1 MTIDPT
7 LVGIAGLVLILVL
20 MSQRVPVAIAMMI
33 VGFAGLVVLNS
44 WQSALATLVTET
56 WSTAIFYELTVI
68 PFFVL
73 MGNVA
78 SMCGMS
84 RDLYGA
90 ANAWVGW
97 MRGGLAHGTVIGC
110 TGFAA
115 LSGSSVA
122 SALTIGRVA
131 LPEMKR
137 YGYDSKL
144 AAGAVAAGGTLGILI
159 PPSTGFVIYAILTE
173 ESIGRLFLAGVL
185 PGILLA
191 SMFIL
196 TIFLQVAF
204 RPKIGPAARR
214 YDWREKRS
222 ALGRAM
228 SILFIIFV
236 SIGGIYGGVFTPVEA
251 AAVGAVLAI
260 FFALLRR
267 RFSPRIVRS
276 VLLNTVSTT
285 VMIYF
290 IIIGAAIFS
299 PFLALTQ
306 IPDGL
311 AAALTGYDL
320 GPVTL
325 LFIVL
330 IAFIALGTF
339 LDGFAM
345 MVLIL
350 PIVLPIIEQSQVPGY
365 LGLRPDSSDFNVWF
379 GVIMVIILEM
389 ALISPPVGMNV
400 FVVKGVAPDVPMR
413 DIYIGILPFWI
424 AMMICLVIL
433 VAFPQISL
441 ILPNTMLN

>member
-1 MTIDPT
+1 MDPT
-7 LVGIAGLVLILVL
+7 LLGILGFVLILVL
-20 MSQRVPVAIAMMI
+20 MSQRVPVALAMII
-33 VGFAGLVVLNS
+33 VGFAGLAVINS
-44 WQSALATLVTET
+44 WPAALATLVTET

-84 RDLYGA
+84 RDLYNA

-97 MRGGLAHGTVIGC
+97 MRGGLAHSTVLGC

-131 LPEMKR
+131 MPEMR
-137 YGYDSKL
+137 RFGYDRGL

-173 ESIGRLFLAGVL
+173 ESIGRLFLAGVI
-185 PGILLA
+185 PGIILA
-191 SMFIL
+191 GFFL
-196 TIFLQVAF
+196 FTIFIQTAI
-204 RPKIGPAARR
+204 RPRLGPAARR
-214 YDWREKRS
+214 YDWRERRD
-222 ALGRAM
+222 ALLRGF
-228 SILFIIFV
+228 SIVFIIAV

-251 AAVGAVLAI
+251 AAVGAVLAMV
-260 FFALLRR
+260 FAAARR
-267 RFSPRIVRS
+267 RFTPALVADA
-276 VLLNTVSTT
+276 LLNTVSTT

-290 IIIGAAIFS
+290 IIIGAAVFS

-306 IPDGL
+306 IPENLADALDGL
-311 AAALTGYDL
+311 DL
-320 GPVTL
+320 GPMTL
-325 LFIVL
+325 LVIVL
-330 IAFIALGTF
+330 VSFIALGTF

-350 PIVLPIIEQSQVPGY
+350 PIVLPIIERSRVPAF
-365 LGLRPDSSDFNVWF
+365 LALDPDSSDLRIWF
-379 GVIMVIILEM
+379 GVVMVVILEM

-400 FVVKGVAPDVPMR
+400 FVVKGVARDVSMR
-413 DIYIGILPFWI
+413 DIYVGILPFWA
-424 AMMICLVIL
+424 AMMVCLVVL
-433 VAFPQISL
+433 VAFPELSL
-441 ILPNTMLN
+441 ILPNTMLD

>member
-1 MTIDPT
+1 MDPT
-7 LVGIAGLVLILVL
+7 LVGIAGLVLLLVL

-33 VGFAGLVVLNS
+33 VGFVGLIILNS

-97 MRGGLAHGTVIGC
+97 MRGGLAQGTVLGC

-191 SMFIL
+191 SMFMI
-196 TIFLQVAF
+196 TIFIQVMLK
-204 RPKIGPAARR
+204 PKIGPAARR
-214 YDWREKRS
+214 HDRREKRA
-222 ALGRAM
+222 ALGRALPIM
-228 SILFIIFV
+228 LIISV
-236 SIGGIYGGVFTPVEA
+236 SIGGIYLGVFTPVEA

-260 FFALLRR
+260 FFAVLRR
-267 RFSPRIVRS
+267 RFSPTIIRTA
-276 VLLNTVSTT
+276 LLNTVSTT

-306 IPDGL
+306 IPDTL
-311 AAALTGYDL
+311 ATALTGYDL
-320 GPVTL
+320 GPVML

-350 PIVLPIIEQSQVPGY
+350 PIVLPIIEQSQVPAF
-365 LGLRPDSSDFNVWF
+365 LELRPESSDLNVWF

>member
-1 MTIDPT
+1 MDPT
-7 LVGIAGLVLILVL
+7 VLGILGLVVLLVL
-20 MSQRVPVAIAMMI
+20 MSQRVPVALAMTA

-44 WQSALATLVTET
+44 WAAALATLVTET
-56 WSTAIFYELTVI
+56 WSTLIFYELTVI

-78 SMCGMS
+78 SACGMS
-84 RDLYGA
+84 RDLYSA

-97 MRGGLAHGTVIGC
+97 MRGGLAHGTVLGC

-131 LPEMKR
+131 LPEMAR
-137 YGYDSKL
+137 FGYDRRL

-173 ESIGRLFLAGVL
+173 ESIGRLFLAGVI
-185 PGILLA
+185 PGLILA
-191 SMFIL
+191 A
-196 TIFLQVAF
+196 IFLVAIF
-204 RPKIGPAARR
+204 IQITLKPEIGPAARR
-214 YDWREKRS
+214 YGWAEKRR
-222 ALGRAM
+222 ALGRGL
-228 SILFIIFV
+228 SIIFIIVV

-260 FFALLRR
+260 LFALRR
-267 RFSPRIVRS
+267 GAVSRRMASS

-285 VMIYF
+285 AMIYF
-290 IIIGAAIFS
+290 IILGAAVFS

-306 IPDGL
+306 IPETL
-311 AAALTGYDL
+311 AAGLKALQL
-320 GPVTL
+320 GPITL
-325 LFIVL
+325 LAIVL

-350 PIVLPIIEQSQVPGY
+350 PIVLPIIEQSELPAF
-365 LGLRPDSSDFNVWF
+365 LGMRPDSSDLRIWF
-379 GVIMVIILEM
+379 GVVMVIILEM

-400 FVVKGVAPDVPMR
+400 FVVKGVARDVPMR
-413 DIYIGILPFWI
+413 DIYIGILPFWA
-424 AMMICLVIL
+424 AMMICLAIL
-433 VAFPQISL
+433 VAFPSLSL
-441 ILPNTMLN
+441 ILPNTMLS

>member
-1 MTIDPT
+1 MDPI

-20 MSQRVPVAIAMMI
+20 MSQRVPVALAMMI

-97 MRGGLAHGTVIGC
+97 MRGGLAHGTVLGC

-137 YGYDSKL
+137 YGYDRRL

-173 ESIGRLFLAGVL
+173 ESIGRLFLAGVI
-185 PGILLA
+185 PGIMLA
-191 SMFIL
+191 AMFML
-196 TIFLQVAF
+196 TIFIQVAF
-204 RPKIGPAARR
+204 KPEMGPAARR
-214 YDWREKRS
+214 FSWREKRI

-228 SILFIIFV
+228 SILFIIFI

-251 AAVGAVLAI
+251 AAVGAVLAV
-260 FFALLRR
+260 FFAVLRK

-276 VLLNTVSTT
+276 VLLNTVNTT

-306 IPDGL
+306 IPDSL
-311 AAALTGYDL
+311 AAALTGFDL

-345 MVLIL
+345 MVLVL
-350 PIVLPIIEQSQVPGY
+350 PIVLPIIEQSQVPAY
-365 LGLRPDSSDFNVWF
+365 LELRPDSSDFNVWF

-400 FVVKGVAPDVPMR
+400 FVVKGIAPDVPMR

-441 ILPNTMLN
+441 SLPNTMLN

>member
-1 MTIDPT
+1 MDPI
-7 LVGIAGLVLILVL
+7 LVGIAGLILILVL

-33 VGFAGLVVLNS
+33 VGFVGLIILNS
-44 WQSALATLVTET
+44 WPAALATLVTET

-84 RDLYGA
+84 RDLYNA

-97 MRGGLAHGTVIGC
+97 MRGGLAHGTVLGW
-110 TGFAA
+110 TGVAA
-115 LSGSSVA
+115 LSGSAVA

-131 LPEMKR
+131 LPEMAR
-137 YGYDSKL
+137 FGYDRKL
-144 AAGAVAAGGTLGILI
+144 AAGAVAAGGTLGILS

-185 PGILLA
+185 PGIMLA
-191 SMFIL
+191 SMFLL
-196 TIFLQVAF
+196 TIFIQVMF
-204 RPKIGPAARR
+204 KPSIGPAARR
-214 YDWREKRS
+214 YDWREKRD
-222 ALGRAM
+222 ALGRVR
-228 SILFIIFV
+228 SIIFIIVV
-236 SIGGIYGGVFTPVEA
+236 SLGGIYGGVFTPVEA
-251 AAVGAVLAI
+251 AAVGAVLAL
-260 FFALLRR
+260 FFAAHRR
-267 RFSPRIVRS
+267 MISS
-276 VLLNTVSTT
+276 KMMGTVLLNTISTT

-306 IPDGL
+306 IPENL
-311 AAALTGYDL
+311 ASALNALEL
-320 GPVTL
+320 GPITL
-325 LFIVL
+325 LVIVLFAFIV
-330 IAFIALGTF
+330 LGTF

-350 PIVLPIIEQSQVPGY
+350 PIVLPIIEQSQVPAY
-365 LGLRPDSSDFNVWF
+365 LDLRPDSSDFKVWF
-379 GVIMVIILEM
+379 GVIMVVILEM

-400 FVVKGVAPDVPMR
+400 FVVKGVARDVPMR
-413 DIYIGILPFWI
+413 DIYIGILPFWL
-424 AMMICLVIL
+424 AMMVCLAVL

-441 ILPNTMLN
+441 ILPNTMLG

>member
-1 MTIDPT
+1 MSESTIGLIGIAALFILLALRMP
-7 LVGIAGLVLILVL
+7 VGIVMMLIGGVG
-20 MSQRVPVAIAMMI
+20 VWAINGSKA
-33 VGFAGLVVLNS
+33 
-44 WQSALATLVTET
+44 ALATLGSEPFVIA
-56 WSTAIFYELTVI
+56 SNFELLII
-68 PFFVL
+68 PMFVL
-73 MGNVA
+73 MGNLA
-78 SMCGMS
+78 SISGMS

-90 ANAWVGW
+90 AYAWFGHW
-97 MRGGLAHGTVIGC
+97 RGGLACATIAAC
-110 TGFAA
+110 AGFAA

-122 SALTIGRVA
+122 SAITMGRVA
-131 LPEMKR
+131 LPEMRR
-137 YGYDSKL
+137 YNYHQRL
-144 AAGAVAAGGTLGILI
+144 ATGCIAAGGTLGILI

-173 ESIGRLFLAGVL
+173 ESIGRLFLAGVI

-191 SMFIL
+191 GMFML
-196 TIFLQVAF
+196 TIFIQVAF
-204 RPKIGPAARR
+204 KPEIGPAARR
-214 YDWREKRS
+214 YTWREKRI

-251 AAVGAVLAI
+251 AAVGAVLAV
-260 FFALLRR
+260 FFALLRK
-267 RFSPRIVRS
+267 RFSPGIVHS
-276 VLLNTVSTT
+276 VLLNTVNTS

-306 IPDGL
+306 IPDSL

-350 PIVLPIIEQSQVPGY
+350 PIVLPIIEQSQVPAF
-365 LGLRPDSSDFNVWF
+365 LELRPDSSDFNVWF

-441 ILPNTMLN
+441 FLPNTMLN

>member
-1 MTIDPT
+1 MDPT
-7 LVGIAGLVLILVL
+7 FVGIAGLVLILVL

-33 VGFAGLVVLNS
+33 VGFAGLIVLNS

-73 MGNVA
+73 MGNIA
-78 SMCGMS
+78 SSCGMS

-97 MRGGLAHGTVIGC
+97 MRGGLAHGTVLGC

-137 YGYDSKL
+137 YGYDSKF

-173 ESIGRLFLAGVL
+173 ESIGRLFLAGVI

-191 SMFIL
+191 GMFMV
-196 TIFLQVAF
+196 TIFIQTAF
-204 RPKIGPAARR
+204 KPKIGPAARR
-214 YDWREKRS
+214 YNWREKRS

-251 AAVGAVLAI
+251 SAVGAVLAI
-260 FFALLRR
+260 FFAILRR
-267 RFSPRIVRS
+267 KFTPRIMRAAM
-276 VLLNTVSTT
+276 LNTVNTT

-306 IPDGL
+306 IPDSL
-311 AAALTGYDL
+311 AATLTGFDL

-345 MVLIL
+345 MVLVL
-350 PIVLPIIEQSQVPGY
+350 PIVLPIIEQSQVPAY
-365 LGLRPDSSDFNVWF
+365 LDLRPDSSDFKVWF

-413 DIYIGILPFWI
+413 DIYIGILPFWV
-424 AMMICLVIL
+424 AMMTCLIVL

-441 ILPNTMLN
+441 VLPNTMLN

>member
-1 MTIDPT
+1 MDPT
-7 LVGIAGLVLILVL
+7 FIGIAGLVLILVL

-33 VGFAGLVVLNS
+33 VGFAGLIVLNS

-73 MGNVA
+73 MGNIA
-78 SMCGMS
+78 SSCGMS

-97 MRGGLAHGTVIGC
+97 MRGGLAHGTVLGC

-137 YGYDSKL
+137 YGYDSKF

-173 ESIGRLFLAGVL
+173 ESIGRLFLAGVI

-191 SMFIL
+191 GMFMV
-196 TIFLQVAF
+196 TIFIQTAF
-204 RPKIGPAARR
+204 KPKIGPAARR
-214 YDWREKRS
+214 YNWREKRS

-251 AAVGAVLAI
+251 SAVGAVLAI
-260 FFALLRR
+260 FFAILRR
-267 RFSPRIVRS
+267 KFTPRIMRAAM
-276 VLLNTVSTT
+276 LNTVNTT

-306 IPDGL
+306 IPDSL
-311 AAALTGYDL
+311 AATLTGFDL

-345 MVLIL
+345 MVLVL
-350 PIVLPIIEQSQVPGY
+350 PIVLPIIEQSQVPAY
-365 LGLRPDSSDFNVWF
+365 LDLRPDSSDFKVWF

-413 DIYIGILPFWI
+413 DIYIGILPFWV
-424 AMMICLVIL
+424 AMMTCLIVL

-441 ILPNTMLN
+441 VLPNTMLN

>member
-1 MTIDPT
+1 MDPIIA
-7 LVGIAGLVLILVL
+7 GIAGLILILLL
-20 MSQRVPVAIAMMI
+20 MSQRVPVALAMMS
-33 VGFAGLVVLNS
+33 VGFVGLIILNS
-44 WQSALATLVTET
+44 WPAALATLVTET

-73 MGNVA
+73 MGNIA

-84 RDLYGA
+84 RDLYTA
-90 ANAWVGW
+90 ANSWVGW
-97 MRGGLAHGTVIGC
+97 MRGGLAHGTVLGC

-131 LPEMKR
+131 LPEMAR
-137 YGYDSKL
+137 YGYDRKF

-191 SMFIL
+191 GMFML
-196 TIFLQVAF
+196 TIFIQTTLQPA
-204 RPKIGPAARR
+204 IGPSARR
-214 YDWREKRS
+214 YTWREKRETL
-222 ALGRAM
+222 ARGL
-228 SILFIIFV
+228 SIIFIIVV

-251 AAVGAVLAI
+251 AAVGAALAL
-260 FFALLRR
+260 FFAARR
-267 RFSPRIVRS
+267 KMVSPKMLGMVI
-276 VLLNTVSTT
+276 LNTVSTT
-285 VMIYF
+285 TMIYF

-306 IPDGL
+306 IPESL
-311 AAALTGYDL
+311 AAALNAMEL
-320 GPVTL
+320 GPIVL
-325 LFIVL
+325 LIIVLLAFIV
-330 IAFIALGTF
+330 LGTF

-350 PIVLPIIEQSQVPGY
+350 PIVLPIIEQSQVPNF
-365 LGLRPDSSDFNVWF
+365 LELRPDSSDFKVWF
-379 GVIMVIILEM
+379 GVIMVVILEM

-400 FVVKGVAPDVPMR
+400 FVVKGVAQDVPMR
-413 DIYIGILPFWI
+413 DIYLGILPFWI
-424 AMMICLVIL
+424 AMILCLAVL
-433 VAFPQISL
+433 VTFPQISL
-441 ILPNTMLN
+441 LLPNTMLG

>member
-1 MTIDPT
+1 MDPI
-7 LVGIAGLVLILVL
+7 LIGVAGLILILVL

-33 VGFAGLVVLNS
+33 VGFGGLIILNS
-44 WQSALATLVTET
+44 WPGALATLVTET

-84 RDLYGA
+84 RDLYSA

-97 MRGGLAHGTVIGC
+97 MRGGLAHGTVLGC

-137 YGYDSKL
+137 YGYDSKF

-185 PGILLA
+185 PGLLLA
-191 SMFIL
+191 SMFLL
-196 TIFLQVAF
+196 TIFIQVALK
-204 RPKIGPAARR
+204 PKIGPAAQR
-214 YDWREKRS
+214 YDWREKRA

-251 AAVGAVLAI
+251 AAVGAVLALV
-260 FFALLRR
+260 FAALRR
-267 RFSPRIVRS
+267 KISSRMLGTA
-276 VLLNTVSTT
+276 LLNTVSTT

-306 IPDGL
+306 IPENL
-311 AAALTGYDL
+311 AGALNALEL
-320 GPVTL
+320 GPVML
-325 LFIVL
+325 LVIVL
-330 IAFIALGTF
+330 LAFIALGTF

-345 MVLIL
+345 MVLVL
-350 PIVLPIIEQSQVPGY
+350 PIVLPIIEQSQVPAY
-365 LGLRPDSSDFNVWF
+365 LDLRPDSSDFKVWF

-400 FVVKGVAPDVPMR
+400 FVVKGVARDVPMR
-413 DIYIGILPFWI
+413 DIYIGILPFWL
-424 AMMICLVIL
+424 AMMACLVVL

-441 ILPNTMLN
+441 LLPNTMLN